1 MTDKRIIG
9 IDFGTSTSVI
19 RVKSY
24 QQNGQPIN
32 SKLDTKAVTFNNGV
46 TTVPTLV
53 QRVNDAFY
61 FGHDAKVAKKGAEL
75 FRNFKLDLQS
85 ADAEKKEEAKKLTK
99 EFFKYLYKEYHAQA
113 NGGHLGSIEEEES
126 TIVSYPVKW
135 NNETREFML
144 QAAKEAGFITV
155 TGMDEAEAAIRA
167 VTVQCEDLLKQKRYL
182 VQNNPVNILLI
193 DMGAGTTDLVLC
205 RFTPGEKPKNEII
218 TTWPK
223 EGDLLFGGR
232 ETDEILKDYISG
244 YIPDAFRKML
254 APNLEANGTYKAWK
268 EELVSPSL
276 LAGNGVTEFSA
287 ADTLLQMMG
296 SELDEFCLD
305 RKEFEN
311 TAKNYLNSFPKLIN
325 GCLKSAGINGDQI
338 DLVITTGGHS
348 QWYFVKEFLSG
359 KMSEFESVNLNRIKS
374 DPNRIIGVSLPQETV
389 ALGLAYSGISS
400 SFVAEDDT
408 QQKAEETK
416 NASEDEKV
424 EKVENL
430 GSLENK
436 DKESEKAYSDA
447 FSLLTDITGLEE
459 VLKHTFEKVKAEKL
473 DYSKETRDTTKEF
486 FKNRYQLLCEEW
498 PDRFQYENMTFIE
511 NAIEKMD
518 FPKQDVHVNGSG
530 TLKGGGKGAAV
541 GAVAGSF
548 IPVIGTAM
556 GAVIGGT
563 IGLMS
568 GFGDDSTNTDNSIL
582 NTMNFVKETV
592 LFELCNCFS
601 EMEAKNKDTNNKKNK
616 NISRTDFLCPV
627 EDVFSISGRGT
638 VVTGKIERGTVK
650 VGDTVEIVGLSNQVK
665 TAVIDGI
672 EMYRKTCDSA
682 KEGDNVG
689 LLLKGIGRDEVKRG
703 QVICKPGSVK
713 AGKSFKAEIRFITK
727 EEGGSTDPI
736 LESDR
741 YLFSFRTLR
750 IAAGTIKSSTG
761 KGVNMP
767 GEMDMFYVDLDKPV
781 ALEEGLHFVIRKG
794 EKNIGVGNV
803 IEISD

>member
-24 QQNGQPIN
+24 QQNEQPIN

-53 QRVNDAFY
+53 QRVNDAYY

-85 ADAEKKEEAKKLTK
+85 ADAEKKEEAKKFTK

-126 TIVSYPVKW
+126 TIVSYPAKW

-144 QAAKEAGFITV
+144 QAAKEAGFVNV

-182 VQNNPVNILLI
+182 VQNKPVNILLI

-205 RFTPGEKPKNEII
+205 RYTPGDNPKNEIL

-223 EGDLLFGGR
+223 EGDVLFGGR
-232 ETDEILKDYISG
+232 ETDEILKEYISR
-244 YIPDAFRKML
+244 YIPDAFREML
-254 APNLEANGTYKAWK
+254 TPNLEANGTYKAWK

-276 LAGNGVTEFSA
+276 LAGNPVTEFSA

-296 SELDEFCLD
+296 SELDEFSLD

-325 GCLKSAGINGDQI
+325 SCLKNGGIKGEQI

-348 QWYFVKEFLSG
+348 QWYFVREFLLC
-359 KMSEFESVNLNRIKS
+359 KMSEFEKINLGKIKS

-408 QQKAEETK
+408 RHDAEENK
-416 NASEDEKV
+416 MDSKYEEV
-424 EKVENL
+424 
-430 GSLENK
+430 GK
-436 DKESEKAYSDA
+436 DKNVDPSGNNEK
-447 FSLLTDITGLEE
+447 
-459 VLKHTFEKVKAEKL
+459 
-473 DYSKETRDTTKEF
+473 
-486 FKNRYQLLCEEW
+486 
-498 PDRFQYENMTFIE
+498 ENQKT
-511 NAIEKMD
+511 
-518 FPKQDVHVNGSG
+518 S
-530 TLKGGGKGAAV
+530 
-541 GAVAGSF
+541 
-548 IPVIGTAM
+548 
-556 GAVIGGT
+556 
-563 IGLMS
+563 
-568 GFGDDSTNTDNSIL
+568 
-582 NTMNFVKETV
+582 
-592 LFELCNCFS
+592 
-601 EMEAKNKDTNNKKNK
+601 K
-616 NISRTDFLCPV
+616 NINRTDFLCPV

-689 LLLKGIGRDEVKRG
+689 LLLKGIGRDEVERG
-703 QVICKPGSVK
+703 QVFCKPGSVK
-713 AGKSFKAEIRFITK
+713 AGKSLKAEIRFITK
-727 EEGGSTDPI
+727 EEGGLTGPI

-741 YLFSFRTLR
+741 YQFFFRTSDFT
-750 IAAGTIKSSTG
+750 GTIISSTG
-761 KGVNMP
+761 KGVYMS
-767 GEMDMFYVDLDKPV
+767 GEMDIFYVDLVKPV
-781 ALEEGLHFVIRKG
+781 ALEEGLSFAVRKHG
-794 EKNIGVGNV
+794 RNVGIGRV
-803 IEISD
+803 IEIPDKTEPCSDEDPSLKKIREIANNARSKFYYRVPQTNDCVPTTDKNIIMNMPLIRNFPTIDPERIVMCFDNGFWRKNGKVGYLITDKVFGWKNSEFPTPQIVDLKSIKSFSRSGFFTVSGEFYKVTCIISAALDILNTIIHDLKSM